1 MGSICGRE
9 DSPAPASYEERQ
21 RELSGSREING
32 GIVGSSR
39 IGLKSSKVNSPITS
53 LIYEERPKSASNTK
67 VLKTDGKLY
76 SYKLA
81 SLEELVS
88 ASKKKQGFCKTV
100 IEAPKLLER
109 LSDIQCTGK
118 VTLEEGTNFGMILLN
133 DKWQEVQEELLEL
146 LRREEVACREDFI
159 NQATSQANEW
169 RNLLG
174 LIKCQSGFFTPVSLA
189 GLHISLGKINEEKPD
204 CVVEGK
210 EVRFSI
216 SGFTTMPTLSAL
228 PKIYPSQKTK
238 VVEDLVLINCP
249 TRWYFANV
257 EVKDFD
263 FPFKY
268 PPHITLG
275 CYGLMNVP
283 RAAIREMNESLK
295 EAGSG
300 CAEYEYGKS

>member
-1 MGSICGRE
+1 
-9 DSPAPASYEERQ
+9 
-21 RELSGSREING
+21 
-32 GIVGSSR
+32 
-39 IGLKSSKVNSPITS
+39 
-53 LIYEERPKSASNTK
+53 LIYEERQNSVSNTK
-67 VLKTDGKLY
+67 GLKTDGKLY

-81 SLEELVS
+81 SIRELVS
-88 ASKKKQGFCKTV
+88 ASDKKLGFCKTV

-109 LSDIQCTGK
+109 LSDINCTGK
-118 VTLEEGTNFGMILLN
+118 VTLEEGTNFGMVILN

-146 LRREEVACREDFI
+146 LRGEAVACRDDFI
-159 NQATSQANEW
+159 YQATSQANVW

-174 LIKCQSGFFTPVSLA
+174 LGKCQSGFFAPISLA
-189 GLHISLGKINEEKPD
+189 GLHISLGKINDEEKPD

-216 SGFTTMPTLSAL
+216 NGFATMSTMWPL
-228 PKIYPSQKTK
+228 PKIYPSHRTK
-238 VVEDLVLINCP
+238 VMGDLVLINCP

-257 EVKDFD
+257 EVKNFD

-283 RAAIREMNESLK
+283 LAAIREMNESLK

-300 CAEYEYGKS
+300 CTEYEYGKS